1 MAVKITFNGPDV
13 IVPAGAFSAMANVLF
28 SDNNVTKRIK
38 LSLGDKLKS
47 AVGKQTTDEGQ
58 KTQQIQAALVE
69 LRENSARIDKET
81 PIWFLAWFLD
91 AFEGQRT
98 KEAKAIFDNIAQSKE
113 FKALEKAADNWRA
126 EQKRQAGIVASAC
139 AKVLPLFFN
148 SSNTGVV
155 DSAKTLSKALNDT
168 EELVNTQA
176 QQTST
181 TPLPQLPQLPVLQQQ
196 RQTTPAVPAPAVPAP
211 AVPRAAIS
219 EALNLLSSLERLLEN
234 GILTED
240 DFQRY
245 QQRFIGEAA
254 VPAAPPT
261 SPGNK
266 IKEARAAVAKV
277 IQDINNFGENLVTE
291 VGSLQQLTTRL
302 TGTNRELV
310 AEATT
315 SQRRLDEQ
323 FLIGAILA
331 GLAALVA
338 WAAKKFVFAEGGRY
352 WEGPGSQTPR
362 YTTKTINDNLQVLSG
377 ASEVAYGPSG
387 NLSQR
392 NSKQLKDGLNAIG
405 NAKKNAIVALQ
416 DGTKALASALQTLNS
431 VVPKSGTNVDLLE
444 NVETSSISAAPGQV
458 PSNRGTQ
465 AVVSGQ
471 DLSPDSQQAVARAR
485 AEAASR
491 DAASAPQPVVTPTP
505 LAVNQNLRAVQPE
518 SEQAKL
524 LRTSVEN
531 LREALESLNSG
542 KELPNLISALN
553 SWKVGGVA

>member
-13 IVPAGAFSAMANVLF
+13 IVPADAFSAMANVLF
-28 SDNNVTKRIK
+28 SDNNVTKLIK

-58 KTQQIQAALVE
+58 KAQQIQEALKE
-69 LRENSARIDKET
+69 LRNNSARMDPET
-81 PIWFLAWFLD
+81 PIWFLNWFLD
-91 AFEGQRT
+91 AFEGQKT
-98 KEAKAIFDNIAQSKE
+98 EEAKAVFDKIAPTKE
-113 FKALEKAADNWRA
+113 FKAVEKAAGDWRA
-126 EQKRQAGIVASAC
+126 NQKTQAQVVASAC
-139 AKVLPLFFN
+139 AKVLPLFIN
-148 SSNTGVV
+148 SKGRGVV
-155 DSAKTLSKALNDT
+155 DLAKTLSKALNDT

-196 RQTTPAVPAPAVPAP
+196 RQTTPAVPAP

-277 IQDINNFGENLVTE
+277 IQDINNFGENLVSE

-302 TGTNRELV
+302 ATTNKQL
-310 AEATT
+310 AEAASNPT
-315 SQRRLDEQ
+315 RLDEQ

-331 GLAALVA
+331 GLGALVA
-338 WAAKKFVFAEGGRY
+338 WAAKKFVFAEGGSY
-352 WEGPGSQTPR
+352 WEGPGNKTPR
-362 YTTKTINDNLQVLSG
+362 YTTKTINDNLQSLAG
-377 ASEVAYGPSG
+377 ASEAAYGP
-387 NLSQR
+387 NKTLVNAKEQQV
-392 NSKQLKDGLNAIG
+392 NLNAIG
-405 NAKKNAIVALQ
+405 TAKKNAIAALEESRVAF
-416 DGTKALASALQTLNS
+416 ASALQGLNA
-431 VVPKSGTNVDLLE
+431 VVPKGGASVGSYLLE
-444 NVETSSISAAPGQV
+444 EAAQQTQVATGAAPS
-458 PSNRGTQ
+458 PRNPM
-465 AVVSGQ
+465 
-471 DLSPDSQQAVARAR
+471 DLSPVAVRAR
-485 AEAASR
+485 QDAAKAKAAR
-491 DAASAPQPVVTPTP
+491 DAAVTAAPQPTQPVVTPTP
-505 LAVNQNLRAVQPE
+505 LAVNQNLRAAQPE

-531 LREALESLNSG
+531 LREALERLNSG

>member
-13 IVPAGAFSAMANVLF
+13 IVPADAFSAMANVLF
-28 SDNNVTKRIK
+28 SDNNVTKLIK

-58 KTQQIQAALVE
+58 KAQQIQEALKE
-69 LRENSARIDKET
+69 LRNNSARMDPET
-81 PIWFLAWFLD
+81 PIWFLNWFLD
-91 AFEGQRT
+91 AFEGQKT
-98 KEAKAIFDNIAQSKE
+98 EEAKAVFDKIAPTKE
-113 FKALEKAADNWRA
+113 FKAVEKAAGDWRA
-126 EQKRQAGIVASAC
+126 NQKTQAQVVASAC
-139 AKVLPLFFN
+139 AKVLPLFIN
-148 SSNTGVV
+148 SKGRGVV
-155 DSAKTLSKALNDT
+155 DLAKTLSKALNDT

-196 RQTTPAVPAPAVPAP
+196 RQTTPAVPAP

-277 IQDINNFGENLVTE
+277 IQDINNFGENLVSE

-302 TGTNRELV
+302 ATTNKQL
-310 AEATT
+310 AEAASNPT
-315 SQRRLDEQ
+315 RLDEQ

-331 GLAALVA
+331 GLGALVA
-338 WAAKKFVFAEGGRY
+338 WAAKKFVFAEGGSY
-352 WEGPGSQTPR
+352 WEGPGNKTPR
-362 YTTKTINDNLQVLSG
+362 YTTKTINDNLQSLAG
-377 ASEVAYGPSG
+377 ASEAAYGP
-387 NLSQR
+387 NKTLVNAKEQQV
-392 NSKQLKDGLNAIG
+392 NLNAIG
-405 NAKKNAIVALQ
+405 TAKKNAIAALEESRVAF
-416 DGTKALASALQTLNS
+416 ASALQGLNA
-431 VVPKSGTNVDLLE
+431 VVPKGGASVGSYLLE
-444 NVETSSISAAPGQV
+444 EAAQQTQVSAL
-458 PSNRGTQ
+458 PSNRGTA

-491 DAASAPQPVVTPTP
+491 DAASAPQPTQPVVTPTP

-518 SEQAKL
+518 SEQVIF

-531 LREALESLNSG
+531 LREALERLNSG

>member
-28 SDNNVTKRIK
+28 SDNNVAKLIK

-58 KTQQIQAALVE
+58 KAQQIQEALKE
-69 LRENSARIDKET
+69 LRNNSARMDSET
-81 PIWFLAWFLD
+81 PIWFLNWFLD
-91 AFEGQRT
+91 AFEGQRSE
-98 KEAKAIFDNIAQSKE
+98 EAKAVFDKIAPTKE
-113 FKALEKAADNWRA
+113 FKAVEKAAGDWRA
-126 EQKRQAGIVASAC
+126 NQKTQAQAVASAC
-139 AKVLPLFFN
+139 AKVLPLFIN
-148 SSNTGVV
+148 SNGRGVV
-155 DSAKTLSKALNDT
+155 DLAKTLSKALNDT
-168 EELVNTQA
+168 QSLVNTQA
-176 QQTST
+176 QGQT
-181 TPLPQLPQLPVLQQQ
+181 
-196 RQTTPAVPAPAVPAP
+196 APAPAPIV
-211 AVPRAAIS
+211 S
-219 EALNLLSSLERLLEN
+219 EALNLLSNLEKLLGN

-245 QQRFIGEAA
+245 QQRFIGEAVVAQLPQLPQLPPQQRQSTPA
-254 VPAAPPT
+254 VPAPP
-261 SPGNK
+261 NAAADK

-277 IQDINNFGENLVTE
+277 IQDINNFGENLVSE

-302 TGTNRELV
+302 ATTNKQL
-310 AEATT
+310 AEATSNPT
-315 SQRRLDEQ
+315 RLDEQ

-331 GLAALVA
+331 GLGALVA
-338 WAAKKFVFAEGGRY
+338 WAAKKFVFAEGGSY
-352 WEGPGSQTPR
+352 WEGSGSKTPR
-362 YTTKTINDNLQVLSG
+362 YTTKTINDNLQSLAG
-377 ASEVAYGPSG
+377 ASEAAYGP
-387 NLSQR
+387 NKTLVNAKEQQV
-392 NSKQLKDGLNAIG
+392 NLNAIG
-405 NAKKNAIVALQ
+405 TAKKNAIAALEESRVAF
-416 DGTKALASALQTLNS
+416 ASALQGLNA
-431 VVPKSGTNVDLLE
+431 VVPKGGASVGSYLLE
-444 NVETSSISAAPGQV
+444 EAAQQTQVSAL
-458 PSNRGTQ
+458 PSNRGTA

-505 LAVNQNLRAVQPE
+505 LAVNQNLRAAQPE

-531 LREALESLNSG
+531 LREALERLNSG

>member
-13 IVPAGAFSAMANVLF
+13 IVPADAFSAMANVLF
-28 SDNNVTKRIK
+28 SDNNVTKLIK

-58 KTQQIQAALVE
+58 KAQQIQEALKE
-69 LRENSARIDKET
+69 LRNNSARMDPET
-81 PIWFLAWFLD
+81 PIWFLNWFLD
-91 AFEGQRT
+91 AFEGQKT
-98 KEAKAIFDNIAQSKE
+98 EEAKAVFDKIAPTKE
-113 FKALEKAADNWRA
+113 FKAVEKAAGDWRA
-126 EQKRQAGIVASAC
+126 NQKTQAQVVASAC
-139 AKVLPLFFN
+139 AKVLPLFIN
-148 SSNTGVV
+148 SKGRGVV
-155 DSAKTLSKALNDT
+155 DLAKTLSKALNDT

-196 RQTTPAVPAPAVPAP
+196 RQTTPAVPAP

-277 IQDINNFGENLVTE
+277 IQDINNFGENLVSE

-302 TGTNRELV
+302 ATTNKQL
-310 AEATT
+310 AEAASNPT
-315 SQRRLDEQ
+315 RLDEQ

-331 GLAALVA
+331 GLGALVA
-338 WAAKKFVFAEGGRY
+338 WAAKKFVFAEGGSY
-352 WEGPGSQTPR
+352 WEGPGNKTPR
-362 YTTKTINDNLQVLSG
+362 YTTKTINDNLQSLAG
-377 ASEVAYGPSG
+377 ASEAAYGP
-387 NLSQR
+387 NKTLVNAKEQQV
-392 NSKQLKDGLNAIG
+392 NLNAIG
-405 NAKKNAIVALQ
+405 TAKKNAIAALEESRVAF
-416 DGTKALASALQTLNS
+416 ASALQGLNA
-431 VVPKSGTNVDLLE
+431 VVPKGGASVGSYLLE
-444 NVETSSISAAPGQV
+444 EAAQQTQVSAL
-458 PSNRGTQ
+458 PSNRGTA

-491 DAASAPQPVVTPTP
+491 GAASAPQPTQPVVTPTP

-518 SEQAKL
+518 SEQVIF

-531 LREALESLNSG
+531 LREALERLNSG

>member
-1 MAVKITFNGPDV
+1 M
-13 IVPAGAFSAMANVLF
+13 
-28 SDNNVTKRIK
+28 
-38 LSLGDKLKS
+38 
-47 AVGKQTTDEGQ
+47 
-58 KTQQIQAALVE
+58 
-69 LRENSARIDKET
+69 
-81 PIWFLAWFLD
+81 
-91 AFEGQRT
+91 
-98 KEAKAIFDNIAQSKE
+98 
-113 FKALEKAADNWRA
+113 
-126 EQKRQAGIVASAC
+126 
-139 AKVLPLFFN
+139 
-148 SSNTGVV
+148 
-155 DSAKTLSKALNDT
+155 
-168 EELVNTQA
+168 
-176 QQTST
+176 
-181 TPLPQLPQLPVLQQQ
+181 
-196 RQTTPAVPAPAVPAP
+196 
-211 AVPRAAIS
+211 
-219 EALNLLSSLERLLEN
+219 
-234 GILTED
+234 
-240 DFQRY
+240 
-245 QQRFIGEAA
+245 
-254 VPAAPPT
+254 
-261 SPGNK
+261 
-266 IKEARAAVAKV
+266 
-277 IQDINNFGENLVTE
+277 TE

-465 AVVSGQ
+465 AVVSGK
-471 DLSPDSQQAVARAR
+471 DVSPAMQNVLRGTNVSSHSPLGRASGAPTAQA
-485 AEAASR
+485 E
-491 DAASAPQPVVTPTP
+491 
-505 LAVNQNLRAVQPE
+505 
-518 SEQAKL
+518 L
-524 LRTSVEN
+524 LKTSIEN
-531 LREALESLNSG
+531 LRGALKKLND
-542 KELPNLISALN
+542 ELPNLISALN

>member
-13 IVPAGAFSAMANVLF
+13 IVPADAFSAMANVLF
-28 SDNNVTKRIK
+28 SDNNVTKLIK

-58 KTQQIQAALVE
+58 KAQQIQEALKE
-69 LRENSARIDKET
+69 LRNNSARMDPKT
-81 PIWFLAWFLD
+81 PIWFLNWFLD
-91 AFEGQRT
+91 AFEGQKT
-98 KEAKAIFDNIAQSKE
+98 EEAKAVFDKIAPTKE
-113 FKALEKAADNWRA
+113 FKAVEKAAGDWRA
-126 EQKRQAGIVASAC
+126 NQKTQAQAVASAC
-139 AKVLPLFFN
+139 AKVLPLFIN
-148 SSNTGVV
+148 SNGRGVV
-155 DSAKTLSKALNDT
+155 DLAKTLSKALNDT

-196 RQTTPAVPAPAVPAP
+196 RQTTPAVPAP

-277 IQDINNFGENLVTE
+277 IQDINNFGENLVSE

-302 TGTNRELV
+302 ATTNKQL
-310 AEATT
+310 AEAASNPT
-315 SQRRLDEQ
+315 RLDEQ

-331 GLAALVA
+331 GLGALVA
-338 WAAKKFVFAEGGRY
+338 WAAKKFVFAEGGSY
-352 WEGPGSQTPR
+352 WEGPGNKTPR
-362 YTTKTINDNLQVLSG
+362 YTTKTINDNLQSLAG
-377 ASEVAYGPSG
+377 ASEAAYGP
-387 NLSQR
+387 NKTLVNAKEQQV
-392 NSKQLKDGLNAIG
+392 NLNAIG
-405 NAKKNAIVALQ
+405 TAKKNAIAALEESRVAF
-416 DGTKALASALQTLNS
+416 ASALQGLNA
-431 VVPKSGTNVDLLE
+431 VVPKGGASVGSYLLE
-444 NVETSSISAAPGQV
+444 EAAQQTQVSAL
-458 PSNRGTQ
+458 PSNRGTA

-471 DLSPDSQQAVARAR
+471 NLSPDSQQAVARAR

-518 SEQAKL
+518 SEQVIF

-531 LREALESLNSG
+531 LREALERLNSG

>member
-13 IVPAGAFSAMANVLF
+13 IVPADAFSAMANVLF
-28 SDNNVTKRIK
+28 SDNNVTKLIK

-58 KTQQIQAALVE
+58 KAQQIQEALKE
-69 LRENSARIDKET
+69 LRNNSARMDPKT
-81 PIWFLAWFLD
+81 PIWFLNWFLD
-91 AFEGQRT
+91 AFEGQKT
-98 KEAKAIFDNIAQSKE
+98 EEAKAVFDKIAPTKE
-113 FKALEKAADNWRA
+113 FKAVEKAAGDWRA
-126 EQKRQAGIVASAC
+126 NQKTQAQAVASAC
-139 AKVLPLFFN
+139 AKVLPLFIN
-148 SSNTGVV
+148 SNGRGVV
-155 DSAKTLSKALNDT
+155 DLAKTLSKALNDT

-196 RQTTPAVPAPAVPAP
+196 RQTTPAVPAP

-277 IQDINNFGENLVTE
+277 IQDINNFGENLVSE

-302 TGTNRELV
+302 ATTNKQL
-310 AEATT
+310 AEAASNPT
-315 SQRRLDEQ
+315 RLDEQ

-331 GLAALVA
+331 GLGALVA
-338 WAAKKFVFAEGGRY
+338 WAAKKFVFAEGGSY
-352 WEGPGSQTPR
+352 WEGPGNKTPR
-362 YTTKTINDNLQVLSG
+362 YTTKTINDNLQSLAG
-377 ASEVAYGPSG
+377 ASEAAYGP
-387 NLSQR
+387 NKTLVNAKEQQV
-392 NSKQLKDGLNAIG
+392 NLNAIG
-405 NAKKNAIVALQ
+405 TAKKNAIAALEESRVAF
-416 DGTKALASALQTLNS
+416 ASALQGLNA
-431 VVPKSGTNVDLLE
+431 VVPKGGASVGSYLLE
-444 NVETSSISAAPGQV
+444 EAAQQTQVSAL
-458 PSNRGTQ
+458 PSNRGTA

-505 LAVNQNLRAVQPE
+505 LAVNQNLRAAQPE

-524 LRTSVEN
+524 LRTSVKN
-531 LREALESLNSG
+531 LREALEGLNSG
-542 KELPNLISALN
+542 KALPELISALN

>member
-28 SDNNVTKRIK
+28 SDNNVAKLIK

-58 KTQQIQAALVE
+58 KAQQIQEALKE
-69 LRENSARIDKET
+69 LRNNSARMDSET
-81 PIWFLAWFLD
+81 PIWFLNWFLD
-91 AFEGQRT
+91 VFEGQRSE
-98 KEAKAIFDNIAQSKE
+98 EAKAVFDKIAPTKE
-113 FKALEKAADNWRA
+113 FKAVEKAAGDWRA
-126 EQKRQAGIVASAC
+126 NQKTQAQAVASAC
-139 AKVLPLFFN
+139 AKVLPLFIN
-148 SSNTGVV
+148 SNGRGVV
-155 DSAKTLSKALNDT
+155 DLAKTLSKALNDT
-168 EELVNTQA
+168 QSLVNTQA
-176 QQTST
+176 QGQT
-181 TPLPQLPQLPVLQQQ
+181 
-196 RQTTPAVPAPAVPAP
+196 APAPAPIV
-211 AVPRAAIS
+211 S
-219 EALNLLSSLERLLEN
+219 EALNLLSNLEKLLGN

-245 QQRFIGEAA
+245 QQRFIGEAVVAQLPQLPQLPPQQRQSTPA
-254 VPAAPPT
+254 VPAPP
-261 SPGNK
+261 NAAADK

-277 IQDINNFGENLVTE
+277 IQDINNFGENLVSE

-302 TGTNRELV
+302 ATTNKQL
-310 AEATT
+310 AEATSNPT
-315 SQRRLDEQ
+315 RLDEQ

-331 GLAALVA
+331 GLGALVA
-338 WAAKKFVFAEGGRY
+338 WAAKKFVFAEGGSY
-352 WEGPGSQTPR
+352 WEGSGSKTPR
-362 YTTKTINDNLQVLSG
+362 YTTKTINDNLQSLAG
-377 ASEVAYGPSG
+377 ASEAAYGP
-387 NLSQR
+387 NKTLVNAKEQQV
-392 NSKQLKDGLNAIG
+392 NLNAIG
-405 NAKKNAIVALQ
+405 TAKKNAIAALEESRVAF
-416 DGTKALASALQTLNS
+416 ASALQGLNA
-431 VVPKSGTNVDLLE
+431 VVPKGGASVGSYLLE
-444 NVETSSISAAPGQV
+444 EAAQQTQVSAL
-458 PSNRGTQ
+458 PSNRGTA

-505 LAVNQNLRAVQPE
+505 LAVNQNLRAAQPE

-531 LREALESLNSG
+531 LREALERLNSG

>member
-13 IVPAGAFSAMANVLF
+13 IVPADAFSAMANVLF
-28 SDNNVTKRIK
+28 SDNNVTKLIK

-58 KTQQIQAALVE
+58 KAQQIQEALKE
-69 LRENSARIDKET
+69 LRNNSARMDPKT
-81 PIWFLAWFLD
+81 PIWFLNWFLD
-91 AFEGQRT
+91 AFEGQKT
-98 KEAKAIFDNIAQSKE
+98 EEAKAVFDKIAPTKE
-113 FKALEKAADNWRA
+113 FKAVEKAAGDWRA
-126 EQKRQAGIVASAC
+126 NQKTQAQAVASAC
-139 AKVLPLFFN
+139 AKVLPLFIN
-148 SSNTGVV
+148 SNGRGVV
-155 DSAKTLSKALNDT
+155 DLAKTLSKALNDT

-196 RQTTPAVPAPAVPAP
+196 RQTTPAVPAP

-277 IQDINNFGENLVTE
+277 IQDINNFGENLVSE

-302 TGTNRELV
+302 ATTNKQL
-310 AEATT
+310 AEAT
-315 SQRRLDEQ
+315 SNPARLDEQ

-331 GLAALVA
+331 GLGALVV
-338 WAAKKFVFAEGGRY
+338 WAAKKFVFAEGGSY
-352 WEGPGSQTPR
+352 WEGPGNKTPR
-362 YTTKTINDNLQVLSG
+362 YTTKTINDNLQSLAG
-377 ASEVAYGPSG
+377 ASEAAYGP
-387 NLSQR
+387 NKTLVNAKEQQV
-392 NSKQLKDGLNAIG
+392 NLNAIG
-405 NAKKNAIVALQ
+405 TAKKNAIAALEESRVAF
-416 DGTKALASALQTLNS
+416 ASALQGLNA
-431 VVPKSGTNVDLLE
+431 VVPEGGASVGSYLLE
-444 NVETSSISAAPGQV
+444 EAAQQTQVATGAAPS
-458 PSNRGTQ
+458 PRNPM
-465 AVVSGQ
+465 
-471 DLSPDSQQAVARAR
+471 DLSPVAVRARQDAAKAKAARDAVA
-485 AEAASR
+485 
-491 DAASAPQPVVTPTP
+491 APQPVQPVVTPTP
-505 LAVNQNLRAVQPE
+505 LAVNQNLRAAQPE

-524 LRTSVEN
+524 LRTSVKN
-531 LREALESLNSG
+531 LRKALERLNSG
-542 KELPNLISALN
+542 KELPELISALN